1 MIFIIS
7 ISFMETYKFNT
18 NLVKLAS
25 IWISL
30 YILSLFE
37 FPKGLLIFAILITI
51 YEYSVNIW
59 NYLVYWAW
67 IRP

>member
-18 NLVKLAS
+18 NVVKLAS
-25 IWISL
+25 IWTSL
-30 YILSLFE
+30 NILSLFE
-37 FPKGLLIFAILITI
+37 FPKGLLIIAILITI
-51 YEYSVNIW
+51 YEYSEIKW
-59 NYLVYWAW
+59 NYLVYWSW